1 LLNEY
6 FRQIQSLID
15 QCAIVQ
21 ESNLVYEAR
30 SHDRGFIHGELTLT
44 NGNILAV
51 REFVKTTSIVD
62 REMYTYQYMTVENQ
76 LIFRYDNTGHHRK
89 LNLSPFPHHKHDGN
103 ETNVIASDAPDLAEV
118 LQEIGST
125 DRGIFL

>member
-1 LLNEY
+1 LLLNDY
-6 FRQIQSLID
+6 FRQIQILID

-21 ESNLVYEAR
+21 ESNLVYEIR
-30 SHDRGFIHGELTLT
+30 SHNRGFIHGELTLM

-62 REMYTYQYMTVENQ
+62 REMYTYQYMTAENQ

-89 LNLSPFPHHKHDGN
+89 LNLSTFPHHKHDGS

-118 LQEIGST
+118 LQEIAVH
-125 DRGIFL
+125 L